1 MAHLARL
8 SVRLG
13 IKVKIGDEERAY
25 FLNWIE
31 EEGQA
36 FSFGEN
42 QVVPGRFIR
51 TIRWKLPKEAAR
63 FDDSD
68 PMEHTQFAERGEH
81 GRKPDLQ
88 NIREISGFRINCGG
102 QGAQHGNAASD
113 AGIRFISGRHVF

>member
-1 MAHLARL
+1 MAYLVRL
-8 SVRLG
+8 SFRLR
-13 IKVKIGDEERAY
+13 IKVKVGDEERAY

-36 FSFGEN
+36 FSFGKS

-68 PMEHTQFAERGEH
+68 PMEHGLRRGANMGESPIY
-81 GRKPDLQ
+81 K
-88 NIREISGFRINCGG
+88 ISGKF
-102 QGAQHGNAASD
+102 QG
-113 AGIRFISGRHVF
+113 FE

>member
-1 MAHLARL
+1 MAHLVRL
-8 SVRLG
+8 SFRLG

-68 PMEHTQFAERGEH
+68 PMEHSLR
-81 GRKPDLQ
+81 
-88 NIREISGFRINCGG
+88 REANTDESPIYKISGKF
-102 QGAQHGNAASD
+102 QG
-113 AGIRFISGRHVF
+113 FE